1 MNLDVV
7 QSFLEIYRRGSLTAA
22 AAARGLSQPAISGHL
37 RRLEQQLGEDLFLR
51 TGHGVVPTGR
61 ADRLAQ
67 RLGTHLD
74 EVTAA
79 LREDEAEGSSGT
91 VRIGAAA
98 EITAARLVPGLSG
111 LAGPGFQLRFLPGHP
126 ETLLPELAA
135 GRLDLVLSSVRPR
148 TDGVDAVPLIDEEF
162 VLIAAPGVAR
172 RVDRELLVSSPLK
185 ALASVPLVA
194 YSEELPIIRR
204 YWRSE
209 FGQRPRNPVA
219 LLVPDLR
226 AVLAAVVAGAGATVL
241 PRYLAAPAVSSGQAE
256 LLHEPVVAP
265 LNTIYL
271 ARQAGVPPTPAAA
284 RVSRRLVELAASWGD
299 L

>member
-126 ETLLPELAA
+126 ETLLQELAA

-172 RVDRELLVSSPLK
+172 RVDRELLASSPLK